1 MATEIEKAA
10 EWDRQWAE
18 KNSRVDDPTV
28 DRVFAVVGLAIG
40 AFGTVLGTALIFIS
54 GYAAAGAMVSSGW
67 LAASW
72 GSYSRSDQIG
82 KVAFRFGLVLSIVG
96 VVVLLANGFA
106 SLSSLAAQVKSAR

>member
-1 MATEIEKAA
+1 MGLSMATEVEKTA
-10 EWDRQWAE
+10 
-18 KNSRVDDPTV
+18 RVDDPGV
-28 DRVFAVVGLAIG
+28 DHVFAVLGLAIG

-82 KVAFRFGLVLSIVG
+82 KVALRFGVVLSIVG
-96 VVVLLANGFA
+96 VVVLLASGFV
-106 SLSSLAAQVKSAR
+106 SLSRLAAQLRNVR